1 MRVFPLLD
9 GYRAIAAFMVLT
21 THVAFNTGE
30 ILTPVLGPILGR
42 MDFGVTLF
50 FLLSGFLLYRP
61 WARAA
66 MTAGQGP
73 GLGGYAL
80 RRAARILPAYWVM
93 VAFTLLLLPE
103 IQPVRWEAWPIHLGM
118 LHIYVPGF
126 TLEGLTQTWSL
137 ATEVAFYILL
147 PVIAWV
153 AGRRGRGDADASA
166 RYQLVILAMA
176 VLLAWAFT
184 VLRVTGALGTTTI
197 TGYWLP
203 GFLDW
208 FALGMAAAVIQVR
221 LGMSDP
227 PRWMTGIRQV
237 ASATGWCLLIAAGL
251 AVIAATP
258 IAGPLT
264 FDPAQPNSLVIKHLL
279 YGAIAAFLLLPGFL
293 GVGDTRA
300 QHARATESSWWAR
313 LLGSPVMV
321 YLGAISYGVFL
332 WHLVLLRFIQN
343 GLGLEVFAGGF
354 WIVWPLVVLASIG
367 VASASWFLLE
377 RPILE
382 WAHRRTGRG
391 SAPRTPPGPP
401 APAAP
406 SPRAATAEHQAG
418 PATG

>member
-1 MRVFPLLD
+1 MRPFPLLD

-30 ILTPVLGPILGR
+30 ILTPVIGPVLGR

-66 MTAGQGP
+66 MVDRSGP
-73 GLGGYAL
+73 PLGGYAL

-103 IQPVRWEAWPIHLGM
+103 IQPVRWQAWPVHLGM

-137 ATEVAFYILL
+137 ATEIAFYAVLPLL
-147 PVIAWV
+147 AWI
-153 AGRRGRGDADASA
+153 AGRGGRGNPDASA
-166 RYQLVILAMA
+166 RYQLA
-176 VLLAWAFT
+176 VLAIVIALAWIFT
-184 VLRVTGALGTTTI
+184 VMRVSGGLGTSLLSA
-197 TGYWLP
+197 YWLP

-221 LGMSDP
+221 LSMPSAP
-227 PRWMTGIRQV
+227 AWMLSLRQI
-237 ASATGWCLLIAAGL
+237 ASATGWCLLIAAAL

-264 FDPAQPNSLVIKHLL
+264 FDPAEPNSLVIKHLL
-279 YGAIAAFLLLPGFL
+279 YGVIAAFLLLPGFL
-293 GVGDTRA
+293 GIGDISDPGHVR
-300 QHARATESSWWAR
+300 SSIWGRMLA
-313 LLGSPVMV
+313 SPVAV
-321 YLGAISYGVFL
+321 YLGTISYGVFL

-343 GLGLEVFAGGF
+343 ALGLQVFAGGF
-354 WIVWPLVVLASIG
+354 WIVWPLVVLASIAF
-367 VASASWFLLE
+367 ASASWFVLE
-377 RPILE
+377 RPVLN
-382 WAHRRTGRG
+382 WAHRRTGRDV
-391 SAPRTPPGPP
+391 APRVPP
-401 APAAP
+401 ARPQP
-406 SPRAATAEHQAG
+406 SAR
-418 PATG
+418 

>member
-1 MRVFPLLD
+1 MIRPFPLLD

-30 ILTPVLGPILGR
+30 IRTPVLGPILGR

-66 MTAGQGP
+66 MVAGEGP
-73 GLGGYAL
+73 AVGGYAL
-80 RRAARILPAYWVM
+80 RRAARILPAYWLM

-103 IQPVRWEAWPIHLGM
+103 IQPVRWQAWPVHLGL

-137 ATEVAFYILL
+137 ATEVAFYLLL
-147 PVIAWV
+147 PLLAWL
-153 AGRRGRGDADASA
+153 AGRRGRGNPDASA
-166 RYQLVILAMA
+166 RFQLMILAAA
-176 VLLAWAFT
+176 VLVAWAFT
-184 VLRVTGALGTTTI
+184 VLRVTGALGTSTI

-221 LGMSDP
+221 LGMGGAP
-227 PRWMTGIRQV
+227 AWMGAVRQV
-237 ASATGWCLLIAAGL
+237 AQATGWCLPIAAGL

-264 FDPAQPNSLVIKHLL
+264 FDPASPNSLVIKHLL

-293 GVGDTRA
+293 GGGDTREA
-300 QHARATESSWWAR
+300 PARGSWWAAI
-313 LLGSPVMV
+313 LGSSVVV
-321 YLGAISYGVFL
+321 YLGTISYGVFL

-343 GLGLEVFAGGF
+343 ALGLQVFAGGF
-354 WIVWPLVVLASIG
+354 WVVWPLVVLASIA
-367 VASASWFLLE
+367 VASASWF
-377 RPILE
+377 ILE
-382 WAHRRTGRG
+382 KPVLNWAHRRTPGESGREQQQ
-391 SAPRTPPGPP
+391 PP
-401 APAAP
+401 ATRSPAVP
-406 SPRAATAEHQAG
+406 
-418 PATG
+418 